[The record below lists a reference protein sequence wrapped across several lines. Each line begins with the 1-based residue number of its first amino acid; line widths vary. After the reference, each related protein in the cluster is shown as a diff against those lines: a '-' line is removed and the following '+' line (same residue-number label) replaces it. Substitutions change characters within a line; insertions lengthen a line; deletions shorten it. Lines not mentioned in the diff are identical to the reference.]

1 MHYMELSLEAVTSWR
16 VYINSLRPP
25 PSPHRLF
32 IEADSVERGAEVI
45 WSMATALA
53 ANSWTLG
60 HIPGTEVIRFT
71 RETVLQGAPSVS
83 V

>member
-1 MHYMELSLEAVTSWR
+1 MELSLEAVTSWR
-16 VYINSLRPP
+16 VHINSLRPP
-25 PSPHRLF
+25 PSQHRLF

-60 HIPGTEVIRFT
+60 HIRGTEVIHFT